1 MQQQSEIV
9 HHAHGGI
16 TLAGPDAVNLY
27 RAITLKQGLLMY
39 ARTGMLL
46 TRTATPTVLLRI
58 AKEYT
63 GKDYKGKDKY
73 EKAAADVQVWIDTM
87 KAALP
92 ITDNRSSTVEEGE

>member
-9 HHAHGGI
+9 HHAHGGV

-39 ARTGMLL
+39 QRTGMLL
-46 TRTATPTVLLRI
+46 TRGATPTMLLAL
-58 AKEYT
+58 AKGYT
-63 GKDYKGKDKY
+63 GKTYKGKDKY
-73 EKAAADVQVWIDTM
+73 QQAAADVQVWIDTM

-92 ITDNRSSTVEEGE
+92 VTDNRSPTVEEGE

>member
-1 MQQQSEIV
+1 MQQSEIV

-27 RAITLKQGLLMY
+27 RAITLKQGLRMY

-46 TRTATPTVLLRI
+46 TRTATPTVLLKI
-58 AKEYT
+58 ANEYT
-63 GKDYKGKDKY
+63 GKKYTGKDKY
-73 EKAAADVQVWIDTM
+73 NQAADDVQVWIDTM

-92 ITDNRSSTVEEGE
+92 VTDERSPTVKEDAP